1 MAKIAIVTD
10 SSANLPEE
18 LVKEHGITIVPIYL
32 LWNGVTYRDGID
44 LSPAELYRRL
54 RESTTLP
61 KTSAPSVGDFLKV
74 YLALAQK
81 AEVIISIHLPP
92 NLSATYEAART
103 AAQMVEGAKVYV
115 ANAHTAA
122 AGQGL
127 VVLEAARLAK
137 QGAEPEEILKRV
149 EEVGLKVH
157 LYAFLSTLKYLYFGG
172 RIGLASALL
181 GSALQLC
188 PVLYLRDG
196 VVDVWSK
203 PRTRSKALQ
212 ELLKI
217 AEQKIGDRR
226 VHLAVMH
233 GDALED
239 ALYLKGELEKRFDCA
254 ELFVTEFTPVM
265 GAHTGSGLVG
275 IAFWCEE

>member
-1 MAKIAIVTD
+1 MGKIAIVTD

-18 LVKEHGITIVPIYL
+18 LVREYEITVVPIYL
-32 LWNGVTYRDGID
+32 YWNGVTYRDGVDI
-44 LSPAELYRRL
+44 SPRELYRRL
-54 RESTTLP
+54 KESTVLP
-61 KTSAPSVGDFLKV
+61 KTSAPSVGDFLKT
-74 YLALAQK
+74 YLSLAPQ
-81 AEVIISIHLPP
+81 AEAIISIHLPP
-92 NLSATYEAART
+92 TLSATYEAART

-127 VVLEAARLAK
+127 VVLEAARLAR
-137 QGAEPEEILKRV
+137 QGIDPESIVKRV
-149 EEVGLKVH
+149 EEIGQRTH
-157 LYAFLSTLKYLYFGG
+157 IFAFLSTLKYLYFGG

-196 VVDVWSK
+196 IADVWSK

-217 AEQKIGDRR
+217 AEQKIGNRR
-226 VHLAVMH
+226 VHIAVMH

-239 ALYLKGELEKRFDCA
+239 ALYLKEEISRRFDCA

-265 GAHTGSGLVG
+265 GAHTGPGLVG

>member
-1 MAKIAIVTD
+1 MRIAIVTD

-18 LVKEHGITIVPIYL
+18 LVREYDIKVVPIYL
-32 LWNGVTYRDGID
+32 LWNGVTYRDGVDI
-44 LSPAELYRRL
+44 SSRELYRRL
-54 RESTTLP
+54 KESSTLP
-61 KTSAPSVGDFLKV
+61 KTSAPSVGDFLRT
-74 YLALAQK
+74 YLSLASE

-92 NLSATYEAART
+92 NLSATYGAAQT

-127 VVLEAARLAK
+127 VVLEAARLTRR
-137 QGAEPEEILKRV
+137 GAEPEVILKRV
-149 EEVGLKVH
+149 EEIGLKTHVF
-157 LYAFLSTLKYLYFGG
+157 AFLSTLKYLYFGG

-181 GSALQLC
+181 GSALQFC
-188 PVLYLRDG
+188 PILYIKDG
-196 VVDVWSK
+196 VVDAWSK
-203 PRTRSKALQ
+203 PRTRARALQ

-217 AEQKIGDRR
+217 AEQKIGRSR
-226 VHLAVMH
+226 VHMAVMH

-239 ALYLKGELEKRFDCA
+239 ALYLKEELEKRFDCA

-265 GAHTGSGLVG
+265 GAHTGPGLVG